1 MTKSFRLIICGC
13 GCDLGGRSNIWYS
26 DWGNYRFLI
35 LVNHLSRAK
44 CEISIHRDKKMVARL
59 QTIKFNEIEKPFG
72 DVVVYRFA
80 GQINYINSQ
89 AHIENLSNLNGV
101 HTVILNFR
109 NLFYID
115 LDGMNALEEIIN
127 TNKARGKSYHYQ
139 CRAAHYSSSG

>member
-1 MTKSFRLIICGC
+1 
-13 GCDLGGRSNIWYS
+13 
-26 DWGNYRFLI
+26 
-35 LVNHLSRAK
+35 
-44 CEISIHRDKKMVARL
+44 MVARL

-127 TNKARGKSYHYQ
+127 TNRIGVKVIITSAGPLIIQFWLRPNGITI
-139 CRAAHYSSSG
+139 